1 MVTREM
7 IQAQV
12 DLWSESPEDER
23 GALEDH
29 VRSYLESNIPPE
41 ERQIQRGSET
51 VDQIDHII
59 GDLGSY
65 FVGT

>member
-1 MVTREM
+1 M

-12 DLWSESPEDER
+12 DLWSESPEDSR
-23 GALEDH
+23 GSLDDH
-29 VRSYLESNIPPE
+29 VRTYLEENIPPE
-41 ERQIQRGSET
+41 ERRIQRGSET
-51 VDQIDHII
+51 VDQIDHIV